1 MALLTWLFPT
11 RTKPPRY
18 GIAALKAFGVDT
30 GHTASSKHKADA
42 AEVELAFN
50 GMKGSY
56 TYTWSE
62 GIFRLFI
69 DLPCAAGMLLI
80 AARTELTSALKE
92 PRPFFAFCE

>member
-42 AEVELAFN
+42 AEVELVFN
-50 GMKGSY
+50 GIKGSY
-56 TYTWSE
+56 TYT
-62 GIFRLFI
+62 
-69 DLPCAAGMLLI
+69 
-80 AARTELTSALKE
+80 
-92 PRPFFAFCE
+92 